1 MKFFHNTNIT
11 IERQRQPNAQAKS
24 RNRILGVGN
33 TLLDTE
39 KKKKERNNKYFRALK
54 TLKEKIILLLYINI
68 NNIINI
74 NINNIITII
83 INKKISIVDILIKLD
98 HI

>member
-33 TLLDTE
+33 TFLDTE
-39 KKKKERNNKYFRALK
+39 KKKK
-54 TLKEKIILLLYINI
+54 KE
-68 NNIINI
+68 IIN
-74 NINNIITII
+74 T
-83 INKKISIVDILIKLD
+83 LEL
-98 HI
+98 